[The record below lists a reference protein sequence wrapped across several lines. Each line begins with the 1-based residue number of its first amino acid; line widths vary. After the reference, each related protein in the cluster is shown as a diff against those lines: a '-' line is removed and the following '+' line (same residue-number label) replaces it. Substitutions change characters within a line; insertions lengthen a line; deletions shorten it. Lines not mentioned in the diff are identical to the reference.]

1 MESVSDLTTL
11 AMQSGWSSLLPVPL
25 MRTAILLL
33 QSNHESVRS
42 REASH
47 LRECFGSYGVSLTA
61 YPGGMIRVATAH
73 ALVPDEKELFQ
84 TVLKS
89 VNAL

>member
-1 MESVSDLTTL
+1 
-11 AMQSGWSSLLPVPL
+11 MQ
-25 MRTAILLL
+25 TAILLL

-61 YPGGMIRVATAH
+61 YAGGMIRVATAR

-84 TVLKS
+84 SVLES